1 MNTRKQ
7 SNNAN
12 ANNVQM
18 QKTQRSK
25 GSLLDEVS
33 KSTYNND
40 IVAQNTGDKMRVKV
54 TFNKAKN
61 RFEGFVDGKMVSRS
75 RHESYVRDQI
85 AKLGL
90 QIELTSG
97 AVNTQ
102 PKVDEF
108 GINKR
113 FAFVEQMVTM
123 VAKKTIASAIITGQG
138 GLGKTHTV
146 LKSLKAQNLI
156 DTTDVASF
164 EEGERINTSK
174 SFRVVKGYSTAKG
187 LYRTLF
193 EGNGQVLVFDDCD
206 SVLKDPVALNLLK
219 GALDSYGDRWIN
231 WNADMKDDDLPRN
244 FKFTGSIVFISNMDL
259 DRVDQAVKSRAMC
272 VDLSMTQ
279 DQKIERM
286 EVLINDEAFMP
297 EFETSHKAD
306 AIAFIRSISN
316 SIENLS
322 LRSLISTTKIRAEG
336 GDWKNLAKYVLT
348 QGA

>member
-1 MNTRKQ
+1 
-7 SNNAN
+7 
-12 ANNVQM
+12 
-18 QKTQRSK
+18 
-25 GSLLDEVS
+25 
-33 KSTYNND
+33 
-40 IVAQNTGDKMRVKV
+40 MRVKV
-54 TFNKAKN
+54 IFNKAKN

-90 QIELTSG
+90 QVEPVSG
-97 AVNTQ
+97 TVNTQ

-113 FAFVEQMVTM
+113 FDFVAQMVTM

-156 DTTDVASF
+156 DTTDLAQF
-164 EEGERINTSK
+164 EEGARINSDK
-174 SFRVVKGYSTAKG
+174 SFRIVKGYSTAKG

-219 GALDSYGDRWIN
+219 GALDSYGERWIN
-231 WNADMKDDDLPRN
+231 WNADMKDDDLPRS
-244 FKFTGSIVFISNMDL
+244 FKFTGSIVFISNMDNA
-259 DRVDQAVKSRAMC
+259 RIDQAVKSRAMC

-279 DQKIERM
+279 AQKIERM
-286 EVLINDEAFMP
+286 EVIMREDEFMP
-297 EFETSHKAD
+297 EYSMEIKEDSLSFLK
-306 AIAFIRSISN
+306 SIMN
-316 SIENLS
+316 EIDNLS
-322 LRSLISTTKIRAEG
+322 MRSLIATAKIRAESK
-336 GDWKNLAKYVLT
+336 DWKNLAKYVMT
-348 QGA
+348 AGA